1 MTPIAPMKSSTLS
14 SLSVL
19 VETFLKYTPAFL
31 PTIDSRIRGCSCAAG
46 RAASTTPT
54 IQRPAS
60 APAARLTFQE
70 TFIFIYLRK
79 SAILQCNTISDQ
91 AGLHAELAYTDVA
104 SDEQN
109 RSGEHEHPG
118 VLCDPLEPRRAQ
130 QKCTGNDDE
139 QRGDDPKVETRRRLR
154 AHRVEQHER
163 RHNDSRCRNSGS
175 QTRATPGQHCDKHRN
190 QQCLNQEEPIGTDV
204 EYRHPDLSGNSSGR
218 CVLPDVVCVLGK
230 EPSFLY

>member
-14 SLSVL
+14 SFSVL

-46 RAASTTPT
+46 RAASAKPT

-79 SAILQCNTISDQ
+79 SAILQSNTISDQ
-91 AGLHAELAYTDVA
+91 PCLDAELAYTDVA

-109 RSGEHEHPG
+109 RTGQQKHPR
-118 VLCDPLEPRRAQ
+118 VFRNPSEPRRAQ
-130 QKCTGNDDE
+130 QQRARDDDE
-139 QRGDDPKVETRRRLR
+139 KRRHEPVVEARSGIR
-154 AHRVEQHER
+154 AHRVQHDQRHRDDGR
-163 RHNDSRCRNSGS
+163 RRNSGS
-175 QTRATPGQHCDKHRN
+175 QTSATPCQKGDEHRD
-190 QQCLNQEEPIGTDV
+190 QQRFNQEQPIRADV
-204 EYRHPDLSGNSSGR
+204 EKRHAHLSGDSNGPR
-218 CVLPDVVCVLGK
+218 VLPDVVRIFGK
-230 EPSFLY
+230 EPSLF

>member
-70 TFIFIYLRK
+70 TFIFIYLRN
-79 SAILQCNTISDQ
+79 SAILQSNTISDQ
-91 AGLHAELAYTDVA
+91 PRLHAELAYTDVA

-109 RSGEHEHPG
+109 RAGQQKHPRMSR
-118 VLCDPLEPRRAQ
+118 DPLKPRRAQ
-130 QKCTGNDDE
+130 EK
-139 QRGDDPKVETRRRLR
+139 RAGDD
-154 AHRVEQHER
+154 
-163 RHNDSRCRNSGS
+163 D
-175 QTRATPGQHCDKHRN
+175 
-190 QQCLNQEEPIGTDV
+190 
-204 EYRHPDLSGNSSGR
+204 
-218 CVLPDVVCVLGK
+218 
-230 EPSFLY
+230 

>member
-130 QKCTGNDDE
+130 QKCAGNDDE

-175 QTRATPGQHCDKHRN
+175 EIRAPPREDGDEHRDDERFDHN
-190 QQCLNQEEPIGTDV
+190 QSVRTYVEDRHHPLLTDW
-204 EYRHPDLSGNSSGR
+204 HTLAPMSLAS
-218 CVLPDVVCVLGK
+218 
-230 EPSFLY
+230 

>member
-19 VETFLKYTPAFL
+19 VETFLKYTPAFF

-109 RSGEHEHPG
+109 RSDEYEHPRM
-118 VLCDPLEPRRAQ
+118 LRDPPQARRPEQ
-130 QKCTGNDDE
+130 QRGGNDDE
-139 QRGDDPKVETRRRLR
+139 ERGHDPVVEARCCVRVR
-154 AHRVEQHER
+154 RVEQHER
-163 RHNDSRCRNSGS
+163 GRDDGHRRNSGS
-175 QTRATPGQHCDKHRN
+175 QTSAAPCQHSDEYGN
-190 QQCLNQEEPIGTDV
+190 QQCLNHQEPVGSDV
-204 EYRHPDLSGNSSGR
+204 ENRHAPLSGNSSGR
-218 CVLPDVVCVLGK
+218 RVLPDVVHVFGK
-230 EPSFLY
+230 EPPFLY